1 MSNTAEPEKSKTDHR
16 RAKAVMRRNALTS
29 LPVID
34 VSPFMDGG
42 SPEAR
47 RAVARRIRE
56 ACIDIGFFYIEG
68 HGFGETEL
76 ADMLEW
82 GRRFFALPLDRK
94 MTVAVNDRSASLGF
108 LRVGGLNPEANAD
121 AKPDRKERLFL
132 SRDVLPGETP
142 AARSPAGRAQWPS
155 EAVLPG
161 FTTFV
166 KAQIAK
172 RVTLARALGRGFAL
186 SLELGESYFDR
197 YYDHLGCMCALNY
210 YPPQDAASANEGQW
224 GFSPHTDYG
233 SFTVVQQDDLGGLQ
247 ARNSA
252 GEWIDVPPIPG
263 TFVVNVGDLL
273 ARWTNDFYVSTLH
286 RVRNVGAR
294 ERVSTSF
301 FVYPDVEAEIR
312 CLETCQST
320 DNPPRYE
327 PVNSGAYIEHL
338 LAQAY
343 RTGRVGISS
352 RTAERLQQSR

>member
-1 MSNTAEPEKSKTDHR
+1 VSKTAEPEQSKINHR
-16 RAKAVMRRNALTS
+16 RANAVMRRNALTS

-42 SPEAR
+42 SPEGRWA
-47 RAVARRIRE
+47 AARRIRE
-56 ACIDIGFFYIEG
+56 ACIDIGFFYIQG
-68 HGFGETEL
+68 HGFAESEL

-94 MTVAVNDRSASLGF
+94 MAVAVNDRSASLGF
-108 LRVGGLNPEANAD
+108 LRVGGLNPEANTD
-121 AKPDRKERLFL
+121 TKPDRKERLFL
-132 SRDVLPGETP
+132 SRDVLPGESP
-142 AARSPAGRAQWPS
+142 AERSPAGRAQWPS

-161 FTTFV
+161 FTNFV

-172 RVTLARALGRGFAL
+172 RLPLARALGRGFAL
-186 SLELGESYFDR
+186 SLELAETYFDG
-197 YYDHLGCMCALNY
+197 YYDHLGCMCAFNY
-210 YPPQDAASANEGQW
+210 YPPEDAANQGQW

-233 SFTVVQQDDLGGLQ
+233 SFTIVQQDDLGGLQ

-252 GEWIDVPPIPG
+252 GQWIDVPPLPG

-294 ERVSTSF
+294 PRVSNSF

-312 CLETCQST
+312 CLETCHSAE
-320 DNPPRYE
+320 NPPRYE